1 MAVKIFT
8 KLAFEVLDNLVLFSK
23 VSLQTL
29 VLKTGESRAAI
40 LSAIEFLAMSG
51 LAGEKYGSVY
61 FPTGK
66 GVALLSPKVKNPA
79 LLSLFQKNGWPHPLT
94 LNKVLAINE
103 SFQDAAIR
111 LAGSK
116 VKKPYVSSPVKSSG
130 PKNELHS
137 KVSKHVAL
145 APKKTEVKK
154 KDIFSENV
162 KKEKPPLPFKKT
174 PLKSSTEPQEE
185 LNEKKPTTPLLNKE
199 KAPLDFELKGAGILH
214 LTPIQCH
221 IVSILL
227 RERVLSGDGLC
238 LELEKAGYTVSDKS
252 YLLLRPLVARGFI
265 GFNGEGKGYEV
276 NEKGRTEILEAKG
289 IAMDIL
295 DKLELPYFG
304 LRAIELI
311 RDQGGKNGLAKGRFD
326 KSIAR
331 AVKEKGEG
339 ATVQLAND
347 EVQELVKTGLIN
359 CPDNGMVMLSST
371 CRSLIGIRPYTK
383 LDIKRLRESG
393 KDSFADLLIQYGEEK
408 LPTKRKSKTVK
419 ASSTAKNDN
428 VEDTASSDNSLNV
441 AAENPGENDDDVII
455 DDFLDDKLLDDGID
469 DFIDGVFEEE
479 SGATSE
485 ISDALSAIDS
495 FKDKINKPEL
505 PGVENSSSKAEL
517 LDAIID
523 LFSGDDKTLPVFS
536 VLTEIKRD
544 LFANAI
550 ENKSKNHFLQFKNK
564 K

>member
-1 MAVKIFT
+1 VKDSIP
-8 KLAFEVLDNLVLFSK
+8 KAD
-23 VSLQTL
+23 LQPN
-29 VLKTGESRAAI
+29 
-40 LSAIEFLAMSG
+40 F
-51 LAGEKYGSVY
+51 
-61 FPTGK
+61 
-66 GVALLSPKVKNPA
+66 
-79 LLSLFQKNGWPHPLT
+79 
-94 LNKVLAINE
+94 
-103 SFQDAAIR
+103 
-111 LAGSK
+111 
-116 VKKPYVSSPVKSSG
+116 
-130 PKNELHS
+130 
-137 KVSKHVAL
+137 SKHVAL
-145 APKKTEVKK
+145 APKTSTSSK
-154 KDIFSENV
+154 KDAGADDV

-174 PLKSSTEPQEE
+174 ELKSSANSKKE
-185 LNEKKPTTPLLNKE
+185 LVEKSTHETFSNKE
-199 KAPLDFELKGAGILH
+199 KEPLDFELKGASTLR

-238 LELEKAGYTVSDKS
+238 LELERAGYTVSDKAH
-252 YLLLRPLVARGFI
+252 LLLRPLVARGFI
-265 GFNGEGKGYEV
+265 GFNCKGKGYEI
-276 NEKGRTEILEAKG
+276 NDKGRTEILEAKG

-295 DKLELPYFG
+295 SKLDLPFFG
-304 LRAIELI
+304 LRAIEII

-326 KSIAR
+326 KSISR
-331 AVKEKGEG
+331 AVKERGEG
-339 ATVQLAND
+339 ATEQLAND
-347 EVQELVKTGLIN
+347 EVQQLVKIGLIN

-371 CRSLIGIRPYTK
+371 CRSLIGVRPYTK
-383 LDIKRLRESG
+383 LDIKRLRQSG

-428 VEDTASSDNSLNV
+428 VEDTASSDNSLNL
-441 AAENPGENDDDVII
+441 AAEHPGENDDDVII
-455 DDFLDDKLLDDGID
+455 YDFLDDELLDDGID
-469 DFIDGVFEEE
+469 DFLDGLFEED
-479 SGATSE
+479 SGAASE

-495 FKDKINKPEL
+495 LKDKINKPEL

-550 ENKSKNHFLQFKNK
+550 ENKSKNPFLQFKNK